1 MADQGAPRRRPE
13 SIDDLSLLLKALPPD
28 VLQAVRALTDPTQL
42 IEVVLDLGRP
52 PEARFQD
59 GEVTLLDREI
69 TESDIEYVVEH
80 IGVFGDDNRAG
91 IERTL
96 HRISAIRN
104 RTGKIVGLTC
114 RIGRA
119 VYGTI
124 EIINDFVESGKSILI
139 MGRPG
144 IGKTTMLR
152 EAARVLADDHNK
164 RVVVVDTSNEIAGDG
179 DIPHPAIGRARR
191 MQVRTPSHQHE
202 VMIEAV
208 ENHMPEV
215 IVIDEIGTE
224 LEAQAARTIAERGVQ
239 LIGTAHGNN
248 LDNLMLN
255 PTLTDLIGGI
265 QTVTLGDEEARRRRT
280 QKSVL
285 ERKAPPTFDVIVEI
299 LDRESVAVHSDVADT
314 VDAMLRGDPVSAE
327 LRWRDEG
334 AVHRSQSRPKPSPRD
349 EGAER
354 FGSDRFAGLVG
365 LGQGWRTEPGWRGAG
380 SYHAPTDWRDQDRG
394 TRPGFRSG
402 ASGGWRAPVRGAR
415 EVRDSREGS
424 RRGAGG
430 GGGAGAGGTGGAGGP
445 GTGQSFGG
453 RSAAGPGPGRN
464 AGPGSGGPGSEAPGP
479 AFGAPRSL
487 PGERFAT
494 PPAGGEA
501 PFQIGELADRGPIER
516 GTATA
521 PEPRARDLREL
532 ERQRAWSQQ
541 ATRALND
548 YRAEGVEEE
557 SEEPATASATPR
569 PLGYDGDQAEEDEE
583 LEEDDREAADEAESD
598 LLDAE
603 DDEALADIVR
613 LRAAGEQARAAS
625 PGAGLGAAPGGAGL
639 GVAGGAGLG
648 AAPGSADTDFDEETS
663 GAAGNAVLRIRDEGT
678 ILPTLRVL
686 PHGISRK
693 RLEQAI
699 KELQL
704 PVIIARDPDEA
715 DVVMTLKSEYRQK
728 TSGLREA
735 EERGLPIYV
744 LKSNTIVQMESGLTS
759 IFSLEVDPREAALR
773 EAEEAIGLVIRS
785 SQPVELSPQ
794 NAYIR
799 RLQHQMAERANLISR
814 SRGREPYR
822 RVRLYP

>member
-1 MADQGAPRRRPE
+1 VTDKGATLGRHE
-13 SIDDLSLLLKALPPD
+13 SIDDLDLLLRALPPD
-28 VLQAVRALTDPTQL
+28 VVAAVHALVDPTQL
-42 IEVVLDLGRP
+42 IEVVMDLGRR
-52 PEARFQD
+52 PEARFVD
-59 GEVTLLDREI
+59 GEVTLLEREI
-69 TESDIEYVVEH
+69 GEADIGYVVDH
-80 IGVFGDDNRAG
+80 IGTFGDDNRAG

-124 EIINDFVESGKSILI
+124 EIISDFIETGKSILI

-152 EAARVLADDHNK
+152 EAARVLADDHGK

-191 MQVRTPSHQHE
+191 MQVKTPSLQHM

-265 QTVTLGDEEARRRRT
+265 QTVTLGDEEARRRRS

-299 LDRESVAVHSDVADT
+299 LDREKVTVHSDVAET
-314 VDAMLRGDPVSAE
+314 VDAMLRGDPTSAE
-327 LRWRDEG
+327 LRWRDESG
-334 AVHRSQSRPKPSPRD
+334 VHRSQSRPKPSPR
-349 EGAER
+349 EQLGGFGSER
-354 FGSDRFAGLVG
+354 FVGLVG
-365 LGQGWRTEPGWRGAG
+365 SGPGWRTEPGWRGG
-380 SYHAPTDWRDQDRG
+380 GYRTPDWHEAERG
-394 TRPGFRSG
+394 GARPGYRPAS
-402 ASGGWRAPVRGAR
+402 SGGWRTPVRGGR
-415 EVRDSREGS
+415 EVREGA
-424 RRGAGG
+424 RRHGAGG
-430 GGGAGAGGTGGAGGP
+430 SGAGGP
-445 GTGQSFGG
+445 GAEGSGAQGG
-453 RSAAGPGPGRN
+453 EPGPGWPG
-464 AGPGSGGPGSEAPGP
+464 AQAGWTGGDLGPGS
-479 AFGAPRSL
+479 RTL
-487 PGERFAT
+487 PGERFAA
-494 PPAGGEA
+494 PPHGPGGPAA
-501 PFQIGELADRGPIER
+501 PFKSGDIADRGPIER
-516 GTATA
+516 GALPV
-521 PEPRARDLREL
+521 PEPRARE
-532 ERQRAWSQQ
+532 ERQLEGQRSWAQQ
-541 ATRALND
+541 ATRALNA
-548 YRAEGVEEE
+548 YRADEV
-557 SEEPATASATPR
+557 
-569 PLGYDGDQAEEDEE
+569 EDEAAVPGARPGPEIDE
-583 LEEDDREAADEAESD
+583 LEDD
-598 LLDAE
+598 E
-603 DDEALADIVR
+603 DDEAVADAVR
-613 LRAAGEQARAAS
+613 EGAGAGE
-625 PGAGLGAAPGGAGL
+625 GAHP
-639 GVAGGAGLG
+639 
-648 AAPGSADTDFDEETS
+648 
-663 GAAGNAVLRIRDEGT
+663 VLRVRDSGT
-678 ILPTLRVL
+678 VLPTLRVL

-728 TSGLREA
+728 TAGLREA
-735 EERGLPIYV
+735 EDRGLPIYV
-744 LKSNTIVQMESGLTS
+744 LKSNTIVQMEASLTS
-759 IFSLEVDPREAALR
+759 IFSLEVDPREAALQ
-773 EAEEAIGLVIRS
+773 EAEEAIGLVIRGAE
-785 SQPVELSPQ
+785 PVELSPQ
-794 NAYIR
+794 NAYVR
-799 RLQHQMAERANLISR
+799 RLQHQMAERANLVSR

>member
-1 MADQGAPRRRPE
+1 VAEPDATHGRRE
-13 SIDDLSLLLKALPPD
+13 SIDDLGLLLKSLPPD
-28 VLQAVRALTDPTQL
+28 VLDAVQALTDPSNL
-42 IEVVLDLGRP
+42 IEIVMDLGRR
-52 PEARFQD
+52 PEARFTD
-59 GEVTLLDREI
+59 GEKTLLEREI
-69 TESDIEYVVEH
+69 TQADLGYVVDH
-80 IGVFGDDNRAG
+80 IGVFGEDNRAG

-104 RTGKIVGLTC
+104 RTGKVVGLTL

-152 EAARVLADDHNK
+152 EAARVLADDQGK

-191 MQVRTPSHQHE
+191 MQVRIPSLQHE

-265 QTVTLGDEEARRRRT
+265 QSVTLGDEEARRRRS

-299 LDRESVAVHSDVADT
+299 LDREKVTVHADVAET
-314 VDAMLRGDPVSAE
+314 IDAMLRGDPIASE

-334 AVHRSQSRPKPSPRD
+334 GVHRSQSRPKPSPRD
-349 EGAER
+349 ALSGGDR

-365 LGQGWRTEPGWRGAG
+365 ANAGWRTEPGWRGTG
-380 SYHAPTDWRDQDRG
+380 SYHAPSDLRDADRG
-394 TRPGFRSG
+394 VVGGVRGGYRPGAG
-402 ASGGWRAPVRGAR
+402 GGWRSPVRGGR
-415 EVRDSREGS
+415 EVRDVA
-424 RRGAGG
+424 RRGRGET
-430 GGGAGAGGTGGAGGP
+430 GGGAGGSSAGGGASASGQGWPGGSPDAR
-445 GTGQSFGG
+445 TM
-453 RSAAGPGPGRN
+453 
-464 AGPGSGGPGSEAPGP
+464 
-479 AFGAPRSL
+479 
-487 PGERFAT
+487 PGERFAGPLAGLGRGASPT
-494 PPAGGEA
+494 VRPGASWAPGAPAVGAGE
-501 PFQIGELADRGPIER
+501 PFYSGEIADRGPIER
-516 GTATA
+516 PATPV
-521 PEPRARDLREL
+521 PEPRARELREL
-532 ERQRAWSQQ
+532 ERQRAWAMQ

-548 YRAEGVEEE
+548 YRADGV
-557 SEEPATASATPR
+557 
-569 PLGYDGDQAEEDEE
+569 
-583 LEEDDREAADEAESD
+583 DDT
-598 LLDAE
+598 AE
-603 DDEALADIVR
+603 DDDDDLSEGLNTEPVTGRATRSAPAGAPAIVDDEAD
-613 LRAAGEQARAAS
+613 
-625 PGAGLGAAPGGAGL
+625 
-639 GVAGGAGLG
+639 
-648 AAPGSADTDFDEETS
+648 DDEEDGEGDGATS
-663 GAAGNAVLRIRDEGT
+663 RMRETDS

-686 PHGISRK
+686 PHGVNRK

-699 KELQL
+699 KELRL
-704 PVIIARDPDEA
+704 PVIIARDSSEA
-715 DVVMTLKSEYRQK
+715 DVVMTLKAEYRQK

-735 EERGLPIYV
+735 EDRGLPIYV
-744 LKSNTIVQMESGLTS
+744 LKSNTIVQMGASLTS
-759 IFSLEVDPREAALR
+759 IFSLEIDPREAAMR
-773 EAEEAIGLVIRS
+773 EAEEAIGHVIHD
-785 SQPVELSPQ
+785 SQPIELSPQ

-799 RLQHQMAERANLISR
+799 RLQHQMAERANLVSR